1 MTQWHIIIAVIGAVL
16 AYLLPS
22 IPLLYPSLLYI
33 ASRFRPACRIDGRG
47 KDSIAVIIAARE
59 EPIELLEELGRSL
72 VKQTLKPK
80 RVILSWDGK
89 GLEDAIEALKR
100 VMPGVKVEGFIA
112 GCRNKA
118 CALNKALARVEE
130 DYIVVIDVDDRLA
143 ELDYLEKSVACQV
156 VIPYWKPQ
164 TPKTSFGEA
173 VAALLS
179 FGSETLYASRCRFG
193 RRLLLLG
200 SGSSIRREKLE
211 AIGGFLDEVLEDIT
225 TGVKLLEE
233 GINVCFGENH
243 HLIVGLPPNYE
254 SFRRQQCRWARGAIH
269 ASALAARSRLPL
281 HEKIE
286 YTIYTLQ
293 YLFGSLQPVGLT
305 ILAVMAIAGMWP
317 VKLILPLFSLWLASI
332 ITSGIALYHHLSSKH
347 GYSSWKSLIVVARA
361 SIIAQL
367 ITPRLLVCNL
377 KGFMGE
383 KEFTKTP
390 KKGRI
395 KEDLV
400 EEHVW
405 AMLST
410 MLLIAVALTAHSLHT
425 LFPMLL
431 LAFPPLS
438 LIYYHLKLKKEAVE
452 A

>member
-1 MTQWHIIIAVIGAVL
+1 MTQWHIVIAIVGAVL

-33 ASRFRPACRIDGRG
+33 ASRRRPACRIDNGG
-47 KDSIAVIIAARE
+47 EGSIAVVIAARE

-80 RVILSWDGK
+80 KVVLAWDGK
-89 GLEDAIEALKR
+89 GLENAIEALRR
-100 VMPGVKVEGFIA
+100 VMPGVEVEGFIA

-118 CALNKALARVEE
+118 CALNKALARVRE
-130 DYIVVIDVDDRLA
+130 DYIVIIDVDDRPA
-143 ELDYLEKSVACQV
+143 EPDYLEKSVACQV
-156 VIPYWKPQ
+156 VIPYWEPQ
-164 TPKTSFGEA
+164 TPKTRFGEA

-179 FGSETLYASRCRFG
+179 FGSETLYASRCRLG

-200 SGSSIRREKLE
+200 SGSSIHREKLE
-211 AIGGFLDEVLEDIT
+211 IIGGFVDEVLEDIT
-225 TGVKLLEE
+225 TGAKLLEE
-233 GINVCFGENH
+233 GANTCFGENH
-243 HLIVGLPPNYE
+243 RLIVGLPPNYE

-269 ASALAARSRLPL
+269 ASALIARSRLPL

-293 YLFGSLQPVGLT
+293 YLFGSLQPAGLT
-305 ILAVMAIAGMWP
+305 ILAMMAISNTWSA
-317 VKLILPLFSLWLASI
+317 KLVLPFFFLWLASI
-332 ITSGIALYHHLSSKH
+332 IISGVALHHHLSNK
-347 GYSSWKSLIVVARA
+347 YSYDGWKSLIVAARA

-367 ITPRLLVCNL
+367 IMPRLFICSL

-395 KEDLV
+395 KENLT
-400 EEHVW
+400 EEHIW
-405 AMLST
+405 AILST
-410 MLLIAVALTAHSLHT
+410 ILLIAVTLTVRSLYT
-425 LFPMLL
+425 LL
-431 LAFPPLS
+431 LMLPLAFSPLS
-438 LIYYHLKLKKEAVE
+438 LIYYHLRLRKEVVKT
-452 A
+452 